1 MACGPGSGIPRGLA
15 VPADVYVAGAAMTRF
30 AKQPDRS
37 LKSLVAEAALGAVRA
52 AGVEVADLE
61 AVYFGNAVAGSITGQ
76 EMVLAQVSLRPLG
89 IVGIPVVNVENAC
102 ASSSTALHLG
112 WQAVAGGLAD
122 VVLVVGAEK
131 MSHPDR
137 SRAFEAIG
145 RAVDVEAHPLSGA
158 GDRSPLMD
166 VYAREACDYME
177 ASGAGVRDLAAVA
190 VKNQLHGSLNPLAQY
205 GSRLTAEDVLGSRE
219 IVAPLTLLMCS
230 PITDGAAAAVLVS
243 RKRAGPRRVRIA
255 ASVLRSGVPPGSGAK
270 APTLAA
276 RAAYEAA
283 GVGPED
289 LDCAELHDAAAP
301 AELILYEQLG
311 FAGAAEGASLIRDGH
326 TALGGRLP
334 VNTSGGLLARGHPI
348 GATGLGQVVEA
359 VQQLRGEAGA
369 RQVDG
374 ATVALAENG
383 GGWLDGDNAAAAVH
397 ILIRE

>member
-1 MACGPGSGIPRGLA
+1 MR
-15 VPADVYVAGAAMTRF
+15 DVYVGGAAMTRF
-30 AKQPDRS
+30 AKQPERS
-37 LKSLVAEAALGAVRA
+37 LRTLVAEAVLGAAEA
-52 AGVEVADLE
+52 AGVEIAELE
-61 AVYFGNAVAGSITGQ
+61 AVYFGNAVAGSLTGQ
-76 EMVLAQVSLRPLG
+76 EMVLGQVCLRPLG
-89 IVGIPVVNVENAC
+89 IDRIPVINVENAC

-112 WQAVAGGLAD
+112 WQAVTGGLQD

-145 RAVDVEAHPLSGA
+145 RAVDVERHPWRGSA
-158 GDRSPLMD
+158 DRSPLMD
-166 VYAREACDYME
+166 VYAKEALDYME
-177 ASGAGVRDLAAVA
+177 VSGAGLRDLAAVA
-190 VKNQLHGSLNPLAQY
+190 VKNQRHGSLNPLAQY
-205 GSRLTAEDVLGSRE
+205 GTLLTVDDVLESRE

-243 RKRAGPRRVRIA
+243 GKRAGRPRIRIA
-255 ASVLRSGVPPGSGAK
+255 ASVLRSGVNAGAGSPIK
-270 APTLAA
+270 APALAA

-311 FAGAAEGASLIRDGH
+311 FAGGLEGPALIRDGQ
-326 TALGGRLP
+326 TQLGGRLP

-369 RQVDG
+369 RQVEG
-374 ATVALAENG
+374 ARVALAENG

-397 ILIRE
+397 ILVRD